1 MVDFLVEG
9 KEGIENLSEISAV
22 EGIDLIYLGMYDI
35 SQSVGLAGQLEHPKV
50 QKQLDICLNRI
61 LKQNKFAGTFSRDIQ
76 SSIEFK
82 KKGFHFV
89 AYVADSYALSSY
101 YTDAVAEWR
110 AD

>member
-1 MVDFLVEG
+1 
-9 KEGIENLSEISAV
+9 
-22 EGIDLIYLGMYDI
+22 
-35 SQSVGLAGQLEHPKV
+35 LARQLEHPEV
-50 QKQLDICLNRI
+50 QRQLDFCLNRM

-82 KKGFHFV
+82 KKEFQFV
-89 AYVADSYALSSY
+89 SYVADSYVLSSY